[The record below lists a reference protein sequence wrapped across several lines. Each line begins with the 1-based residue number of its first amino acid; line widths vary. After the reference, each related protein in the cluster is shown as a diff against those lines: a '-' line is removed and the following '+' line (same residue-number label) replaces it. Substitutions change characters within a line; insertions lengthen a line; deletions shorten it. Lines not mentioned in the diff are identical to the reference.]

1 MASDSPYL
9 DTEAILNASDLINS
23 TLISKG
29 YITEKLNFNSINW
42 KDLVQDQTE
51 NNIQEEPSKLDEL
64 KVTETIYNN
73 DKNIINIIYSLLQS
87 IERNKVQN
95 KTFNK
100 VISKKDSTIRDLQKR
115 IESLENQVDQSESR
129 LNRFVQIDQ
138 LQLSKRVQ
146 DLSHVNKL
154 QSQDLNKL
162 KNWCTDIKTKYH
174 VELKKKNIEIDH
186 LKNQLL
192 DKKNLSTTTTFGI
205 PLSYDSSRNNDTTSF
220 DQDINSNII
229 YNHNPIIDNTNPNTR
244 LNSSLQPVL
253 NKQYEQIVIDL
264 TQLIE
269 NLISENHKFSRFIK
283 LINNYYQNLNIQLSN
298 INHKQLDVRSLPN
311 PSDLIDLNEF
321 TGDLDPASVNS
332 KDSLDEIE
340 SFEYITKPLLNNV
353 YKNYHYVSNLVE
365 LADSNSAQ
373 INENENGFSSKKI
386 DELKTELEIVTRNW
400 QDAIKTLENWKN
412 YQLTN
417 DD

>member
-1 MASDSPYL
+1 MPSDPPYL

-29 YITEKLNFNSINW
+29 YISERLNFNSINW
-42 KDLVQDQTE
+42 KDLIKDQVSNRTNE
-51 NNIQEEPSKLDEL
+51 NSTNLDDLEI
-64 KVTETIYNN
+64 TETIYNN

-87 IERNKVQN
+87 IERNKAQN
-95 KTFNK
+95 KSFNK
-100 VISKKDSTIRDLQKR
+100 VISKKDSTIKELQKR
-115 IESLENQVDQSESR
+115 VELLEHQAESSESK
-129 LNRFVQIDQ
+129 LNRFIQVDQ

-162 KNWCTDIKTKYH
+162 KNWCTDIRTKYH
-174 VELKKKNIEIDH
+174 IELKKKNNEIEQ

-192 DKKNLSTTTTFGI
+192 DKRNLSRTTSFGI
-205 PLSYDSSRNNDTTSF
+205 PLSLDSSRNNEVTSF

-229 YNHNPIIDNTNPNTR
+229 YNHNPIIDNTNPNTQ
-244 LNSSLQPVL
+244 LGTSLQPVL
-253 NKQYEQIVIDL
+253 SKQYEQIVIDL

-283 LINNYYQNLNIQLSN
+283 LINSYYQSLNIQLSS
-298 INHKQLDVRSLPN
+298 INHKRFDTDSLPN
-311 PSDLIDLNEF
+311 PSDVIDLNEF
-321 TGDLDPASVNS
+321 NADLDRADS
-332 KDSLDEIE
+332 KDLLDEIE

-353 YKNYHYVSNLVE
+353 YKNYHYVSNLVD
-365 LADSNSAQ
+365 LVNSNDQ
-373 INENENGFSSKKI
+373 VDDIENGISSKKI
-386 DELKTELEIVTRNW
+386 DELKEELEIVTRNW
-400 QDAIKTLENWKN
+400 QDAIKTLENWKI

-417 DD
+417 ND

>member
-1 MASDSPYL
+1 MASDPPYL
-9 DTEAILNASDLINS
+9 DTEAIFNASDLINS

-42 KDLVQDQTE
+42 KDLVQDQIE
-51 NNIQEEPSKLDEL
+51 NNRDEEPTKLDEL
-64 KVTETIYNN
+64 KVTEAIYNN

-87 IERNKVQN
+87 IERNKAQN
-95 KTFNK
+95 KSFNK
-100 VISKKDSTIRDLQKR
+100 VISKKDSTIRDLQKKV
-115 IESLENQVDQSESR
+115 ESLEHQVEHSESR

-138 LQLSKRVQ
+138 LQLSKRVH
-146 DLSHVNKL
+146 DLTHINKL

-174 VELKKKNIEIDH
+174 IELKKKNIEIDQ

-192 DKKNLSTTTTFGI
+192 EKKNLSTTTAFGI
-205 PLSYDSSRNNDTTSF
+205 PLSIDSSRNNNTTSF
-220 DQDINSNII
+220 DQDINSNVI
-229 YNHNPIIDNTNPNTR
+229 YNHNPIIDNTNPNTHSNTSLLPI
-244 LNSSLQPVL
+244 LNE
-253 NKQYEQIVIDL
+253 QYEQIVIDL

-283 LINNYYQNLNIQLSN
+283 LVNNYYQSLNIQLSN
-298 INHKQLDVRSLPN
+298 INHKHLDVHNLPN

-321 TGDLDPASVNS
+321 TGDSANISS

-365 LADSNSAQ
+365 LVDSNNSQ
-373 INENENGFSSKKI
+373 INVNENGFSSKKI

-412 YQLTN
+412 YQHAN
-417 DD
+417 DN